1 MGVVACRSVA
11 VLSLSMYLGNL
22 IPWLILLLL
31 LVEGSTKQWKQKHR
45 TLDCI
50 GDGSIELEVANGGQE
65 RYRDDQTRSGRSA
78 ILADPEDAVT
88 CPHWMIPIRNSTAC
102 KCGRDLGVVGCQN
115 NTQKVKMLKCYCMTY
130 SSDKTSLI
138 VGACW
143 YSCQLT
149 QNTHSA
155 YYTVPSN
162 VSKVCDLF
170 HRAGQ
175 LCGKCKDGFAPP
187 VYSYNSSCVNCTDYS
202 NNSAK
207 YMAISLLP
215 ITVLFLVVVIFRIS
229 AASGLLNVFV
239 IVCQIMSA
247 PYALRHVAINKP
259 NLELL
264 SRIGLSLYGI
274 SNLDF
279 FRLVYS
285 PFCLHPRMTTLQ
297 ALALDYAIAVYPL
310 FLIFI
315 TYLLVEMHDHDVRI
329 VVWLWKPF
337 HSCFKRQW
345 NIKGSLINAFATFI
359 LLSYVKFL
367 YTSFAFLFPVKVF
380 DIHGRALSQLYLY
393 YDGTVEYFGT
403 EHLPFAILALVALF
417 VFNIFPLLL
426 LVLYPC
432 QCFQR
437 CLNRYNIRCQVLHT
451 FMDVFQGSYKDGTN
465 GTRDCRWFAALYLM
479 LRIILLVVYSSI
491 PTKFAICPAILLVF
505 VPVFLTAIF
514 HPHKSPSHNAIDI
527 FLLLTLIS
535 SGISIISIDLANNK
549 AVRSQRTSLVLTI
562 IFLCIPFLYFI
573 AISFYKLFTRKG
585 FVQKVRQKLCL
596 LAPCNCQEVNL
607 EEPWPDRI
615 INAAEYEPL
624 LSTESIGNQNELT
637 DAMVNENIE
646 HLTTY

>member
-1 MGVVACRSVA
+1 
-11 VLSLSMYLGNL
+11 MYLASL
-22 IPWLILLLL
+22 ISLLILLL
-31 LVEGSTKQWKQKHR
+31 LVEGSTTQWKKKH
-45 TLDCI
+45 TICKTPHCVS
-50 GDGSIELEVANGGQE
+50 DGSGEVEVANGGQE
-65 RYRDDQTRSGRSA
+65 RFTDDQMRSGRSA
-78 ILADPEDAVT
+78 ILADTEDAAI
-88 CPHWMIPIRNSTAC
+88 CSRWMIPIRNSTAC
-102 KCGRDLGVVGCQN
+102 KCGSRLGGVVSCSSK
-115 NTQKVKMLKCYCMTY
+115 TQKVKLLKCYCMTH
-130 SSDKTSLI
+130 SSDNTSLI

-143 YSCQLT
+143 YSCQLAKHI
-149 QNTHSA
+149 NGA
-155 YYTVPSN
+155 FYTVPQK

-202 NNSAK
+202 NNWAK

-215 ITVLFLVVVIFRIS
+215 LTVLFLIVVIFRIS
-229 AASGLLNVFV
+229 VASGLLNVFV
-239 IVCQIMSA
+239 LVCQVLST

-264 SRIGLSLYGI
+264 FRIGLSLYGI

-310 FLIFI
+310 FLIVI

-329 VVWLWKPF
+329 LVWLWKPF
-337 HSCFKRQW
+337 RSCFKRKW
-345 NIKGSLINAFATFI
+345 SIKGSLINSFATF
-359 LLSYVKFL
+359 LVLSYAKFL
-367 YTSFAFLFPVKVF
+367 ITSFSFLFPVKVF
-380 DIHGRALSQLYLY
+380 NIHGRALSQLYLY

-403 EHLPFAILALVALF
+403 EHLPFAILALVALL

-437 CLNRYNIRCQVLHT
+437 CLNRCNIQYQALHT

-479 LRIILLVVYSSI
+479 LRIILLVVYASI
-491 PTKFAICPAILLVF
+491 PTTFAICPVILLVF

-514 HPHKSPSHNAIDI
+514 HPHKSPPHNAIDI

-535 SGISIISIDLANNK
+535 SGISVISIDLANYK
-549 AVRSQRTSLVLTI
+549 AVRSQRTSNVLTI
-562 IFLCIPFLYFI
+562 IFLSIPLLYYVV
-573 AISFYKLFTRKG
+573 ISFYKLFFRKS

-596 LAPCNCQEVNL
+596 LVPCNRREVNF

-624 LSTESIGNQNELT
+624 LTTESIGNQNQLT
-637 DAMVNENIE
+637 DTIVDQNHESLA
-646 HLTTY
+646 TF

>member
-1 MGVVACRSVA
+1 MS
-11 VLSLSMYLGNL
+11 
-22 IPWLILLLL
+22 
-31 LVEGSTKQWKQKHR
+31 VEGSTTQWKKKHAICK
-45 TLDCI
+45 TQYHHCI
-50 GDGSIELEVANGGQE
+50 SDGSVEVEVANGGQE
-65 RYRDDQTRSGRSA
+65 LYTDDQMRSGRSA
-78 ILADPEDAVT
+78 ILADSEDAAT
-88 CPHWMIPIRNSTAC
+88 CPRWLFPIRNSTAC
-102 KCGRDLGVVGCQN
+102 KCGSRLGGVVWCSN
-115 NTQKVKMLKCYCMTY
+115 STQMVRILKCYCMTH
-130 SSDKTSLI
+130 SSDSASFI
-138 VGACW
+138 AGACW
-143 YSCQLT
+143 YSCQLEK
-149 QNTHSA
+149 HSANA

-202 NNSAK
+202 NNWEK

-215 ITVLFLVVVIFRIS
+215 LNTLFLVVVIFRIS
-229 AASGLLNVFV
+229 VASGLLNVFV
-239 IVCQIMSA
+239 LVCQVISA
-247 PYALRHVAINKP
+247 PYVLNLVAINNPK
-259 NLELL
+259 LELL
-264 SRIGLSLYGI
+264 SRIGLSFYGI

-310 FLIFI
+310 FLIVI

-337 HSCFKRQW
+337 HSCFKRNW
-345 NIKGSLINAFATFI
+345 NIKGSLINAFATFL

-380 DIHGRALSQLYLY
+380 NIHGKALSQLYLY

-403 EHLPFAILALVALF
+403 EHLPFAILALVALL

-437 CLNRYNIRCQVLHT
+437 CLNRCNIRYQVLHT

-479 LRIILLVVYSSI
+479 LRIALLVVYASI
-491 PTKFAICPAILLVF
+491 PTRFAIC
-505 VPVFLTAIF
+505 
-514 HPHKSPSHNAIDI
+514 
-527 FLLLTLIS
+527 
-535 SGISIISIDLANNK
+535 
-549 AVRSQRTSLVLTI
+549 QQ
-562 IFLCIPFLYFI
+562 Y
-573 AISFYKLFTRKG
+573 
-585 FVQKVRQKLCL
+585 
-596 LAPCNCQEVNL
+596 
-607 EEPWPDRI
+607 
-615 INAAEYEPL
+615 
-624 LSTESIGNQNELT
+624 
-637 DAMVNENIE
+637 
-646 HLTTY
+646 

>member
-1 MGVVACRSVA
+1 M
-11 VLSLSMYLGNL
+11 SLSMYLGNL
-22 IPWLILLLL
+22 FLWLMLLP
-31 LVEGSTKQWKQKHR
+31 LVEGNTTQWKKKH
-45 TLDCI
+45 TICKTPHCI
-50 GDGSIELEVANGGQE
+50 SDGLVEVEVANGGQE
-65 RYRDDQTRSGRSA
+65 LYTDDQMRSGRSA
-78 ILADPEDAVT
+78 ILADSEDAAI
-88 CPHWMIPIRNSTAC
+88 CPHWMIPLLNSTAC
-102 KCGRDLGVVGCQN
+102 KCGSRLGGIVSCDS
-115 NTQKVKMLKCYCMTY
+115 KIPKMEILKCYCMTY
-130 SSDKTSLI
+130 SSDNTSLI

-143 YSCQLT
+143 YSCQLAKHI
-149 QNTHSA
+149 NGA
-155 YYTVPSN
+155 FYTVPQK

-202 NNSAK
+202 NNWAK

-215 ITVLFLVVVIFRIS
+215 LTVLFLIVVIFRIS
-229 AASGLLNVFV
+229 VASGLLNVF
-239 IVCQIMSA
+239 IFVCQVMSA
-247 PYALRHVAINKP
+247 RYVLSYLAINNSK
-259 NLELL
+259 LELV

-310 FLIFI
+310 LLIVI

-337 HSCFKRQW
+337 HSCYKRQW
-345 NIKGSLINAFATFI
+345 NIKGSLINAFATFL

-367 YTSFAFLFPVKVF
+367 FTSFAFLFPVKIF
-380 DIHGRALSQLYLY
+380 NIHGRALSQLYLY

-437 CLNRYNIRCQVLHT
+437 CLNRWNIRYQALHT

-479 LRIILLVVYSSI
+479 LRIAHLVVYAITPSH
-491 PTKFAICPAILLVF
+491 FAICLVTLLGF
-505 VPVFLTAIF
+505 VPVLLTAFF
-514 HPHKSPSHNAIDI
+514 HPHKSPSHNVTDV
-527 FLLLTLIS
+527 FLLILLIS
-535 SGISIISIDLANNK
+535 CGISILSIDLANYEAHLSSK
-549 AVRSQRTSLVLTI
+549 TSNILPI
-562 IFLCIPFLYFI
+562 ILSSIPLLYFI
-573 AISFYKLFTRKG
+573 AISFYKLFAHKS
-585 FVQKVRQKLCL
+585 FVQKAHQKLL
-596 LAPCNCQEVNL
+596 VATL
-607 EEPWPDRI
+607 
-615 INAAEYEPL
+615 
-624 LSTESIGNQNELT
+624 
-637 DAMVNENIE
+637 
-646 HLTTY
+646 

>member
-1 MGVVACRSVA
+1 
-11 VLSLSMYLGNL
+11 MYLGSL
-22 IPWLILLLL
+22 ISLLILLV
-31 LVEGSTKQWKQKHR
+31 LVEGSTTQWKKKHR
-45 TLDCI
+45 ICKTPHCVS
-50 GDGSIELEVANGGQE
+50 DGSGEVEVANGGQE
-65 RYRDDQTRSGRSA
+65 RFTDDQMRSGRSA
-78 ILADPEDAVT
+78 ILADTEDAAI
-88 CPHWMIPIRNSTAC
+88 CSRWMIPIRNSTAC
-102 KCGRDLGVVGCQN
+102 KCGSKLGGVVSCN
-115 NTQKVKMLKCYCMTY
+115 SETQKVKILKCYCMTH
-130 SSDKTSLI
+130 SSDNTSLI

-143 YSCQLT
+143 YSCQLAKHT
-149 QNTHSA
+149 VDA
-155 YYTVPSN
+155 FYTVPLN

-202 NNSAK
+202 NNWAK

-215 ITVLFLVVVIFRIS
+215 LTVLFLVVVIFRIS
-229 AASGLLNVFV
+229 VASGLLNVFV
-239 IVCQIMSA
+239 IVYQIMSA

-310 FLIFI
+310 FLIVI

-329 VVWLWKPF
+329 LVWLWKPF
-337 HSCFKRQW
+337 RLCFKRQW

-367 YTSFAFLFPVKVF
+367 TTSFAFLFPVKVF
-380 DIHGRALSQLYLY
+380 NIHGRALSQLYLY
-393 YDGTVEYFGT
+393 YDGTVEYFGP
-403 EHLPFAILALVALF
+403 EHLPFAILALVALL

-437 CLNRYNIRCQVLHT
+437 CLNRCNIRYQALHT

-465 GTRDCRWFAALYLM
+465 GTRDCRWFAALYLV
-479 LRIILLVVYSSI
+479 LRISFFVVYTSI
-491 PTKFAICPAILLVF
+491 PTTFAIYPAILLVF
-505 VPVFLTAIF
+505 VLVFLTATF
-514 HPHKSPSHNAIDI
+514 HPHKSPSHNVTDI
-527 FLLLTLIS
+527 FLLLILII
-535 SGISIISIDLANNK
+535 SGISIMSIDVANYK
-549 AVRSQRTSLVLTI
+549 AVNSERTSNVLTI
-562 IFLCIPFLYFI
+562 IFISIPLLYFI
-573 AISFYKLFTRKG
+573 AISFYKLFARKS
-585 FVQKVRQKLCL
+585 FVRNIRHKFCL
-596 LAPCNCQEVNL
+596 LVSCNCREVNY

-615 INAAEYEPL
+615 INATEYKPL
-624 LSTESIGNQNELT
+624 LSTESIGNQNQSIV
-637 DAMVNENIE
+637 DENTE
-646 HLTTY
+646 HLATY